1 MTGPSPQNGSLLCR
15 PQTPFVRP
23 EIVLDSVSYLP
34 RLWSGGVTI
43 ASSTIT
49 VGTMAA
55 TYTANL
61 KTQWLGAPG
70 ESIFRWE
77 RYSR

>member
-1 MTGPSPQNGSLLCR
+1 M
-15 PQTPFVRP
+15 
-23 EIVLDSVSYLP
+23 LDSVSYLP
-34 RLWSGGVTI
+34 RLWSDGVTI